1 MTTTRFAALPVARR
15 LLTTLLY
22 LTAAYAAG
30 ILALL
35 VASFVA
41 PDAVFSALGIRS
53 APDRAAMIPGM
64 RGIMVLGLVGAPLSY
79 RVFSQLRAI
88 VDTVREG
95 DPFLRANAARIQSIA
110 WAVLGIEILHLA
122 IGFVAARTAT
132 AEHPLDIAGRFSFTP
147 WLAVLLL
154 FVLARVFD
162 QGARMRADLAGTI

>member
-1 MTTTRFAALPVARR
+1 MTTTPSAALPVARR
-15 LLTTLLY
+15 LLTALLY
-22 LTAAYAAG
+22 LNAVYAVG

-41 PDAVFSALGIRS
+41 PDAVFSALGVRE

-64 RGIMVLGLVGAPLSY
+64 RGIMVLGLIGAPLAY
-79 RVFSQLRAI
+79 GMLSQLRAI

-95 DPFLRANAARIQSIA
+95 APFVRANAARIQSIA
-110 WAVLGIEILHLA
+110 WAVLGVEFLHIA

-132 AEHPLDIAGRFSFTP
+132 PEQPLDIDWSFSLTP

-162 QGARMRADLAGTI
+162 QGTRMSADLAGTI